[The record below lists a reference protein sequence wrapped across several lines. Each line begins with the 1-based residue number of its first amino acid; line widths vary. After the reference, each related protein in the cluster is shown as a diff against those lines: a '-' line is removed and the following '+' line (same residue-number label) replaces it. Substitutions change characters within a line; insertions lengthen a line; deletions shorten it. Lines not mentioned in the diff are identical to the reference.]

1 MQHGAASTTETRH
14 HHSRVAAE
22 CQWCEALQVRQA
34 SLVKVYHGETV
45 PPVLPAVADCCCW
58 DASSMSAAGG
68 AKVDDVAGCDDA
80 KTSSTSGGGGG
91 RGRTLTA
98 ASTRSCGSAEISAD
112 WWDWPATAGASGG
125 AGATGSLPSGR
136 RTIRKVPSAWLKAMA
151 PVPVS
156 KVQVCQKS
164 SVRTG
169 MFSGTRSISLLKCL
183 GPSDARRTNTDQ
195 GRACSSNKT

>member
-1 MQHGAASTTETRH
+1 
-14 HHSRVAAE
+14 
-22 CQWCEALQVRQA
+22 
-34 SLVKVYHGETV
+34 
-45 PPVLPAVADCCCW
+45 
-58 DASSMSAAGG
+58 MSAAGG
-68 AKVDDVAGCDDA
+68 AKDDDVAGCA
-80 KTSSTSGGGGG
+80 KTSSSGGVGS

-125 AGATGSLPSGR
+125 AGETGSLPSGR

-169 MFSGTRSISLLKCL
+169 MFSGTRPISVLKCL
-183 GPSDARRTNTDQ
+183 VPSKCSALKYCEGQ
-195 GRACSSNKT
+195 SKQQQKLRAPLASSMWATRLATRYIFSFHCLMDHIFGHLVLSPPGCASTAAAAPMRIHCPGKDNSCG